1 MRASAFQSVVTDL
14 SLQDLGELTKSGI
27 TAMVVVSTAVGML
40 LASAGG
46 SSWTLWFH
54 TLMGTALVSAGAS
67 TLNQVVE
74 RDRDAR
80 MRRTADRP
88 IPGGRIHPDMALLL
102 GVGAATLGLVQ
113 LALAVNLF
121 TAVLAAATLVG
132 YVFVYTPLKRA
143 SSLATVIG
151 AVPGAV
157 PPMIGW
163 VAVTGRLDIGAWVLF
178 GLLFFWQIPHFLSIA
193 WLYRVDYERGG
204 FRMISIGDPEG
215 LRTARQATLYCA
227 ALVPVSLLPAALGLA
242 DLVYFLGAVA
252 LGMAFLA
259 VSSLFALDRSVE
271 NARRLMLASVF
282 YLPAILGVL
291 VLDRILGWG

>member
-1 MRASAFQSVVTDL
+1 MRTSVSQSAVTDL
-14 SLQDLGELTKSGI
+14 SWQDLGVLMKSGI

-40 LASAGG
+40 LASSAGP
-46 SSWTLWFH
+46 SWALWFH
-54 TLMGTALVSAGAS
+54 TLVGTALVSAGAS
-67 TLNQVVE
+67 ALNQVVE

-88 IPGGRIHPDMALLL
+88 IPGGRIHPDIALLL
-102 GVGAATLGLVQ
+102 GVAAATLGLVQ
-113 LALAVNLF
+113 LALTVNLF
-121 TAVLAAATLVG
+121 TAVLAAATLIG
-132 YVFVYTPLKRA
+132 YVFVYTPMKRA
-143 SSLATVIG
+143 SPLATVVG

-163 VAVTGRLDIGAWVLF
+163 AAVTGGLDVGAWALF

-193 WLYRVDYERGG
+193 WLYRADYERGG
-204 FRMISIGDPEG
+204 FRMISHGDPDG

-227 ALVPVSLLPAALGLA
+227 ALVPMSLLPAALGLA
-242 DLVYFLGAVA
+242 NAVYFAGALILGLVF
-252 LGMAFLA
+252 LG
-259 VSSLFALDRSVE
+259 VSSLFALERSVK

-291 VLDRILGWG
+291 VLDRLLGWG

>member
-40 LASAGG
+40 LASAEGL
-46 SSWTLWFH
+46 SWTLWFH
-54 TLMGTALVSAGAS
+54 TLAGTALVSAGAS
-67 TLNQVVE
+67 ALNQVVE

-102 GVGAATLGLVQ
+102 GVGSATLGLVQ

-121 TAVLAAATLVG
+121 AAVLAAATLVG